1 MTTIVES
8 RAESAESYVS
18 AIGSG
23 VEVVPAL
30 DALKRHLDSRPN
42 EYAVVLGPN
51 VHLEAAV
58 GLAESLR
65 LSRPALSVIL
75 LRHRIDTPV
84 LTEALRSGM
93 REVVE
98 DRDLTGLGQA
108 VRRAYTLHQALAGDG
123 AVGGGRRA
131 GQLVTVFSAK
141 GGVGKTTV
149 STNLA
154 VLLADGGRNSVCL
167 VDLDL
172 AFGDVAVSLQILP
185 ARTIADAVPMGEDL
199 DPASLESLLTPY
211 REGLTTLVA
220 PLQPDAKDAISAELV
235 GRILAMLRQQY
246 DYVVVD
252 TAPAFDDH
260 VLMAFDHSDLLLLVL
275 TLDVPA
281 LKATKITLETLDL
294 LNYPRERV
302 RLVLNR
308 ADTKV
313 GLSVAEVEKALQ
325 FDVSATVPSAREV
338 PASINR
344 GEPVCT
350 AHPRHPVT
358 QSLRALAASCAEAAT
373 EAAGADAAASAPAPH
388 PRSRGRF
395 ARKSYAR

>member
-8 RAESAESYVS
+8 SPANAESYGS
-18 AIGSG
+18 AIGPG
-23 VEVVPAL
+23 VEVVASVDL
-30 DALKRHLDSRPN
+30 LQRHLEERPR
-42 EYAVVLGPN
+42 EYAAVLGPN
-51 VHLEAAV
+51 VPLESAVSLAAT
-58 GLAESLR
+58 LR
-65 LSRPALSVIL
+65 VTRPALSIIL

-98 DRDLTGLGQA
+98 DRDRTGLGQA
-108 VRRAYTLHQALAGDG
+108 VRRAYALSEALSGHDTTAPAG
-123 AVGGGRRA
+123 APA
-131 GQLVTVFSAK
+131 GKLITVFSAK

-154 VLLADGGRNSVCL
+154 VLLAEGRNSVCL

-185 ARTIADAVPMGEDL
+185 TRTIADAVSMGHDI
-199 DPASLESLLTPY
+199 DPAGLGSLLTTY
-211 REGLTTLVA
+211 KEGLMTLVA

-235 GRILAMLRQQY
+235 GRILAMLKQQF

-260 VLMAFDHSDLLLLVL
+260 VLMAFDHSDLLLLLL

-281 LKATKITLETLDL
+281 LKATKITIETLDL
-294 LNYPRERV
+294 LNFPRNRV

-308 ADTKV
+308 ADPKL
-313 GLSVAEVEKALQ
+313 GLSVAEVEQALQ
-325 FDVSATVPSAREV
+325 STVTISIPSAREV
-338 PASINR
+338 PASTNR
-344 GEPVCT
+344 GEPISTALPRHAVTQCLQTLANVCT
-350 AHPRHPVT
+350 ESTHT
-358 QSLRALAASCAEAAT
+358 SSALDE
-373 EAAGADAAASAPAPH
+373 GAVVSAVGQ
-388 PRSRGRF
+388 RERGRF
-395 ARKSYAR
+395 SRRSRAR